1 MAAVAAHLTWG
12 GGSDILLNKM
22 QMKSTINSSVKKRRT
37 RVVNQKNSDAPPLDN
52 RIFRERF
59 FHHAIFRFVRAQRI
73 KLWWNDA
80 ACASKYSDIFT
91 AALLAILNGDF
102 AGAKRLH
109 RKATLGFLK
118 RPLIVF
124 AAVFLVFS
132 FIPFLW
138 LAFSIA
144 LLMVARR
151 IAWLL
156 YAEAE
161 FLCDTFGRQMPNPD
175 DRNWPFS
182 LMPMNPNGGR
192 FRRFMEGVNEK
203 LPRSR
208 LLASAYADFDAMQ
221 KAELEYEQLPVKN
234 CAVCATMSAGKSTFV
249 NALLGMDVL
258 PARHGAATAKVT
270 SVYDKDGTDGL
281 IGFVQ
286 DISGGISEV
295 CDGVNASI
303 LDEWNSDRNIARIF
317 LQGDLDGIANQGF
330 KVAVHDTPG
339 TNNSDDCKHHTITKK
354 FLLESSPNIV
364 VYVANTEHLCTTDE
378 QKLLKELRSIV
389 RQRNTPVLFVL
400 NKADSIDTGKEDL
413 PSLIDSYKAFLDN
426 MGFSDPMVRPVSSKA
441 ARLLKMALNGRSAQ
455 FSEME
460 RDDFPLIVRRFT
472 NRMAFDDVQP
482 KHDYGNADA
491 IVSVDG
497 EEYDSSALR
506 IALTHTGIHGV
517 ETALETFLTSVAN

>member
-1 MAAVAAHLTWG
+1 
-12 GGSDILLNKM
+12 M
-22 QMKSTINSSVKKRRT
+22 QVKSTASSNGNKRRA
-37 RVVNQKNSDAPPLDN
+37 RVANQKKSDASLLDD
-52 RIFRERF
+52 RIFRGRF
-59 FHHAIFRFVRAQRI
+59 FRHAILRFVRSQRI
-73 KLWWNDA
+73 QLWWNDA
-80 ACASKYSDIFT
+80 ACSGKCSDIFT

-102 AGAKRLH
+102 AEAKRLY
-109 RKATLGFLK
+109 RKAALGFVK
-118 RPLIVF
+118 RPLIAVF
-124 AAVFLVFS
+124 VIFLVFS

-138 LAFSIA
+138 IAFAIA
-144 LLMVARR
+144 LLMAVSR
-151 IAWLL
+151 IAWLF

-192 FRRFMEGVNEK
+192 FRRFMEGVKEK
-203 LPRSR
+203 LPKSR
-208 LLASAYADFDAMQ
+208 ILARAYADFDAMR

-270 SVYDKDGTDGL
+270 SVYDKDGMDGL
-281 IGFVQ
+281 IGFAQ
-286 DISGGISEV
+286 DVSDGISEV
-295 CDGVNASI
+295 RDGVDASM
-303 LDEWNSDRNIARIF
+303 LDEWNSDKKVTRIF

-413 PSLIDSYKAFLDN
+413 PSLIDRYKAFLDN

-482 KHDYGNADA
+482 KHDYGNADS
-491 IVSVDG
+491 IIFVDG
-497 EEYDSSALR
+497 EEYDPSALR

-517 ETALETFLTSVAN
+517 ETALETFLTSVTN